1 MFGIEEFDI
10 KLETEKIGRNFIY
23 TEEIDSTNSYLMN
36 RDINLPDGTVVLAE
50 RQLKGRGRMDRSW
63 HSLKD
68 VNLTFS
74 ILLKNSKYFR
84 TNFNLINFSAALSV
98 AIAIENL
105 YQLKPELKWPN
116 DVLINGKKVSGILI
130 ESVSKA
136 EKVER
141 IVIGIGLNVNQNIF
155 QGSYNIPPTSLKLEL
170 NKHIDREI
178 LLAELLNHFETFLHK
193 TKVKPQWILNE
204 WKYRCRMIGE
214 RISIIEGEKIITG
227 IFDDVDDDGFLILRQ
242 GTQTQKIFAGDVSAA

>member
-23 TEEIDSTNSYLMN
+23 TEEIDSTNSYLMDRSN
-36 RDINLPDGTVVLAE
+36 NVPDGTVVLAE

-68 VNLTFS
+68 LNLTFS
-74 ILLKNSKYFR
+74 ILLKDSKYLR
-84 TNFNLINFSAALSV
+84 MNFNLINFSAALSV

-130 ESVSKA
+130 ESVSKG

-141 IVIGIGLNVNQNIF
+141 IVIGIGLNVNQNTF
-155 QGSYNIPPTSLKLEL
+155 QGTYNLPPTSLILEL
-170 NKHIDREI
+170 NKHIDRET
-178 LLAELLNHFETFLHK
+178 LLAELLNHFEAFLHK
-193 TKVKPQWILNE
+193 NKVKPQWILNE
-204 WKYRCRMIGE
+204 WRNRCRMIGE

-227 IFDDVDDDGFLILRQ
+227 IFDDIDDDGFLILRQ

>member
-1 MFGIEEFDI
+1 MFEIEEFDI

-36 RDINLPDGTVVLAE
+36 REFNPPDGTVVLAE
-50 RQLKGRGRMDRSW
+50 KQSKGRGRNDRNW

-74 ILLKNSKYFR
+74 ILLKDSKYFR

-98 AIAIENL
+98 AISIENL

-116 DVLINGKKVSGILI
+116 DVLINGKKVSGILL
-130 ESVSKA
+130 ESTSKG

-155 QGSYNIPPTSLKLEL
+155 QGTYNIAPTSLKLEL
-170 NKHIDREI
+170 NRHIDREI
-178 LLAELLNHFETFLHK
+178 LLAELLNHFENLLHK
-193 TKVKPQWILNE
+193 TKVKPEWILNE
-204 WKYRCRMIGE
+204 WRNRCRMIGE
-214 RISIIEGEKIITG
+214 RITIIEGEKTVTG
-227 IFDDVDDDGFLILRQ
+227 IFDDIDDAGFLILRQ
-242 GTQTQKIFAGDVSAA
+242 GTRTQKIFAGDLSSA

>member
-23 TEEIDSTNSYLMN
+23 TEEIDSTNSYLLN
-36 RDINLPDGTVVLAE
+36 REGNPPDGTVVLAE
-50 RQLKGRGRMDRSW
+50 RQLKGRGRKDRTW

-74 ILLKNSKYFR
+74 ILLKDSKYFR
-84 TNFNLINFSAALSV
+84 TNLNLINFSAALSV

-130 ESVSKA
+130 ESFSKG

-155 QGSYNIPPTSLKLEL
+155 QGTYNLLPTSLKLEL
-170 NKHIDREI
+170 NKHLDREI
-178 LLAELLNHFETFLHK
+178 LLAELLNHFETLLHK
-193 TKVKPQWILNE
+193 TKVKPKWILNE
-204 WKYRCRMIGE
+204 WRNRCRMIGE

-242 GTQTQKIFAGDVSAA
+242 GTQTQKIFSGDVSAA